1 MLLAASYEDSQL
13 VFATSQGSPLDARNI
28 INRSCNPLL
37 EKAMLPPIRFHD
49 LRHTRA
55 TLLTEAGLLV
65 HPRTNL
71 SVDS

>member
-1 MLLAASYEDSQL
+1 
-13 VFATSQGSPLDARNI
+13 
-28 INRSCNPLL
+28 
-37 EKAMLPPIRFHD
+37 MLPPIRFHD